1 MPGIRFSRACQGC
14 GRVIAAGA
22 WCAWCAD
29 NDPDAP
35 QRPAVESDE
44 RRQNPGGHWS
54 QGRNRTEQGA
64 FRANLIRVYGE
75 RCMAMGPPDD
85 AWNID
90 HPFADLAPGQRCE
103 RTTGLQAHHGKDG
116 ERDLLLCGTH
126 HGGVD
131 PHARGV

>member
-14 GRVIAAGA
+14 GKPIAAGA
-22 WCAWCAD
+22 WCVKCA
-29 NDPDAP
+29 NTDPDAP

-54 QGRNRTEQGA
+54 QGRNRANQGA

-75 RCMAMGPPDD
+75 RCMAVGPHDP
-85 AWNID
+85 NL
-90 HPFADLAPGQRCE
+90 PFGDLEPGRRCE
-103 RTTGLQAHHGKDG
+103 RTTGLQAHHGQDG
-116 ERDLLLCGTH
+116 QIDALLCGTH
-126 HGGVD
+126 HGDVD